1 MKFIYSTRPLYS
13 FAVWYYHKYPCN
25 ALAEKRKELN
35 PLFGYQIIQ
44 RILEKIRRMQ
54 WNIIFQFKQLGLT
67 LLRIRLTICLHTVLC
82 RRRTKFEMIWKSTR
96 KMSSIR
102 KSKYEAIYLS
112 EKWRIER
119 NGNTKQANYNPRET
133 AQCMTKNHTQQKA
146 NVSIF
151 YEVRRPLCK
160 EKTLFT
166 CFFHVR
172 ISPKRICLRRK
183 QKKSKQKL
191 TNMCLT
197 KNNFKFKLKKRI
209 LSFKLPF

>member
-1 MKFIYSTRPLYS
+1 MKNIPPRAELSLATSHWDNILAYYSLTCCFSTFFLGNGRLLFKSAWNQKKQWINFPNRHYYLNKTMKFIYSTCPLYS

-54 WNIIFQFKQLGLT
+54 RNIIFQFKQLGLT

-119 NGNTKQANYNPRET
+119 NGNTQ
-133 AQCMTKNHTQQKA
+133 
-146 NVSIF
+146 
-151 YEVRRPLCK
+151 L
-160 EKTLFT
+160 
-166 CFFHVR
+166 
-172 ISPKRICLRRK
+172 
-183 QKKSKQKL
+183 
-191 TNMCLT
+191 
-197 KNNFKFKLKKRI
+197 
-209 LSFKLPF
+209 

>member
-1 MKFIYSTRPLYS
+1 MKFICSTRPLYS

-25 ALAEKRKELN
+25 ALAEERKELN
-35 PLFGYQIIQ
+35 PLFGHQIIQ

-54 WNIIFQFKQLGLT
+54 RNIIFQFKQLGLT

-96 KMSSIR
+96 KMSSNR

-151 YEVRRPLCK
+151 YEVRRPLCSQRK
-160 EKTLFT
+160 NFIYLVFSCTHQSQTYLFEK
-166 CFFHVR
+166 
-172 ISPKRICLRRK
+172 K
-183 QKKSKQKL
+183 
-191 TNMCLT
+191 T
-197 KNNFKFKLKKRI
+197 KNK
-209 LSFKLPF
+209 